1 MEFGVWSLGTAE
13 AVPLQSCFMPVFYSL
28 FAGDEVE
35 LDEELPE
42 SEEVD
47 AGLSADFES
56 DFVSDFESE
65 DLLSPSAEAF
75 IEARFDLEA

>member
-1 MEFGVWSLGTAE
+1 
-13 AVPLQSCFMPVFYSL
+13 MPISYSL

-56 DFVSDFESE
+56 E